1 MIPCFTHF
9 SLLGDLSQVDTRQRT
24 ETRERAKRRTDAD
37 ARIGT
42 LAAAARMRAAAMVEA
57 AASAAE
63 EREKTNPRRI
73 SRGSRDATVQ
83 YIWWMVVPGGV

>member
-1 MIPCFTHF
+1 
-9 SLLGDLSQVDTRQRT
+9 
-24 ETRERAKRRTDAD
+24 
-37 ARIGT
+37 
-42 LAAAARMRAAAMVEA
+42 MRAAAMVEA

>member
-1 MIPCFTHF
+1 MVPCFTHF
-9 SLLGDLSQVDTRQRT
+9 SLLGDLSQVDTRHRT
-24 ETRERAKRRTDAD
+24 ETRKRAKRRTD

-73 SRGSRDATVQ
+73 SRGSRDATAQ
-83 YIWWMVVPGGV
+83 YILWMVVPGGV